1 MIDFD
6 STYRPD
12 TYWPESLTP
21 EQRMSRIKG
30 AERQAYAQLIYQ
42 EYGFSVLDDFLVRE
56 SLPDNEREDWG
67 AIHPAMMGG
76 EYLPDL
82 LPDEVEICRL
92 SLRSVTADQIS
103 VRARPDPAGV
113 RYRIVDEYEEM
124 VYVTPYDTSE
134 LPLTAWQLLMLI
146 QDTYVRSDPEVGG
159 IFNAIL
165 TVQSDH
171 AKNREQILSFIK
183 VSSPLYPELD
193 ALYREL
199 GNRWCDE
206 HLAEEEEEGED
217 L

>member
-1 MIDFD
+1 MTDFD
-6 STYRPD
+6 TDYRPD

-21 EQRMSRIKG
+21 EHRMSSIKG
-30 AERQAYAQLIYQ
+30 AERRAYAQLLYKDF
-42 EYGFSVLDDFLVRE
+42 GFSVLDDFLVRE
-56 SLPDNEREDWG
+56 SLPDNERERWG

-103 VRARPDPAGV
+103 VRARLEPSGLLC
-113 RYRIVDEYEEM
+113 YRVVSEYETLA
-124 VYVTPYDTSE
+124 YVTPRETSE
-134 LPLTAWQLLMLI
+134 LPLTAWELLMLI

-159 IFNAIL
+159 IFTAL
-165 TVQSDH
+165 WTVQSDH
-171 AKNREQILSFIK
+171 AEDREEILSFIK
-183 VSSPLYPELD
+183 VSSPFYPEIN

-206 HLAEEEEEGED
+206 HLAEED